1 MFGKNLQALRKEK
14 GYTQESLAIELHV
27 VRQTVSKWEKGLSVP
42 DADMLQKIAET
53 LEVSVSQLLGAEISG
68 KDDNRNEIAEML
80 AKINEQ
86 LAIKNRREKRIVQVA
101 AAVLVL
107 MVVVPM
113 VVGVFGF
120 KAVNAKAAG
129 RVEWQCFYGADLS
142 GYDTYEV
149 EYTDKYR
156 VMSLGYTTDG
166 DNMDLDASQYKDVR
180 KLQMALYQYYEEK
193 GGKVEVIRSEGL
205 ALPDVNEAG
214 NH

>member
-42 DADMLQKIAET
+42 DADMLQRIADT

-68 KDDNRNEIAEML
+68 KGENRNEIAEML

-86 LAIKNRREKRIVQVA
+86 LAIKNRREKRIVQVV
-101 AAVLVL
+101 AAVLAL
-107 MVVVPM
+107 MVVIPM
-113 VVGVFGF
+113 AIGVFGF
-120 KAVNAKAAG
+120 RSVNARAAG

-156 VMSLGYTTDG
+156 IMSLGYTTDG
-166 DNMDLDASQYKDVR
+166 DNMGFDASKYKDAR
-180 KLQMALYQYYEEK
+180 KLQKAIYEYYEAK
-193 GGKVEVIRSEGL
+193 GGRVEAVRSEGL
-205 ALPDVNEAG
+205 ELPGAN
-214 NH
+214 

>member
-42 DADMLQKIAET
+42 DADMLLKIADT
-53 LEVSVSQLLGAEISG
+53 LEVSVSELLGADVSEKG
-68 KDDNRNEIAEML
+68 ENRNEIAEML

-86 LAIKNRREKRIVQVA
+86 LAIKNRREKRIAQVV

-107 MVVVPM
+107 MLVIPM
-113 VVGVFGF
+113 AAGVFGF
-120 KAVNAKAAG
+120 RAVNAKAAG

-166 DNMDLDASQYKDVR
+166 DNTDFDASKYKDAR
-180 KLQMALYQYYEEK
+180 KLQAAIYEYYEAK
-193 GGKVEVIRSEGL
+193 GGRVVVVRSEGL
-205 ALPDVNEAG
+205 ELPDAE
-214 NH
+214 